1 MQRYLML
8 LAFLAAL
15 LPSGDAEAR
24 RVPLETQIRAHGG
37 LSLTNAS
44 FTPGFTLGLD
54 TRLTRLLYMDVGGF
68 GSLVDAVGDAESDE
82 AADSYALRHAIYVTP
97 GLRVPHRYGDGLN
110 WDLIGRA
117 GFGAVWAHDAKAE
130 RAPLV
135 TDPAFTGGADL
146 VLRWKKVGMRL
157 GGKAF
162 FWQSYAATDREDI
175 TVLRPMTSAEF
186 LYQW

>member
-24 RVPLETQIRAHGG
+24 RMPLETQIRAHGG
-37 LSLTNAS
+37 SRPNAS

-82 AADSYALRHAIYVTP
+82 AADSALRHAIYVTP
-97 GLRVPHRYGDGLN
+97 GLRVPYRYGT
-110 WDLIGRA
+110 A
-117 GFGAVWAHDAKAE
+117 
-130 RAPLV
+130 
-135 TDPAFTGGADL
+135 
-146 VLRWKKVGMRL
+146 
-157 GGKAF
+157 
-162 FWQSYAATDREDI
+162 
-175 TVLRPMTSAEF
+175 
-186 LYQW
+186 

>member
-1 MQRYLML
+1 MFRSLML
-8 LAFLAAL
+8 LLAVL
-15 LPSGDAEAR
+15 WSGVAEAR

-37 LSLTNAS
+37 LSLVNSS
-44 FTPGFTLGLD
+44 FAPGATLGLD

-68 GSLVDAVGDAESDE
+68 GTLTDVVGDANTGE
-82 AADSYALRHAIYVTP
+82 AADAFALRHAIYVTP
-97 GLRVPHRYGDGLN
+97 GLRVPHRYGEGLN

-117 GFGAVWAHDAKAE
+117 GFAAIWAHDASAE

-135 TDPAFTGGADL
+135 TDPGFTGGADL

-162 FWQSYAATDREDI
+162 LWRSFATADREDV
-175 TVLRPMTSAEF
+175 TVLRPMTSAEI

>member
-1 MQRYLML
+1 MFRSLML
-8 LAFLAAL
+8 LVAL
-15 LPSGDAEAR
+15 FWSGVASAR

-37 LSLTNAS
+37 LSLTNSS
-44 FTPGFTLGLD
+44 FSPGFTLGLD

-68 GSLVDAVGDAESDE
+68 GTLAEAVGDSESIE
-82 AADSYALRHAIYVTP
+82 AADSFALRHAIYVTP

-110 WDLIGRA
+110 WDLVGRA
-117 GFGAVWAHDAKAE
+117 GFAAIWAHDAKAE

-135 TDPAFTGGADL
+135 TDPGFTAGADL
-146 VLRWKKVGMRL
+146 VLRWKKVGMRF

-162 FWQSYAATDREDI
+162 LWRSYATSDREDI
-175 TVLRPMTSAEF
+175 TVLRPQTSVEF

>member
-1 MQRYLML
+1 MFRSLML
-8 LAFLAAL
+8 LLAL
-15 LPSGDAEAR
+15 LWSGVASAR

-37 LSLTNAS
+37 LSLVNSTFA
-44 FTPGFTLGLD
+44 PGVTLGLD
-54 TRLTRLLYMDVGGF
+54 TRLTRFLYMDVGGF
-68 GSLVDAVGDAESDE
+68 GTLTDVTGDPDAEEASD
-82 AADSYALRHAIYVTP
+82 AFALRHAIYVTP

-146 VLRWKKVGMRL
+146 VLRWKKVGMRF

-162 FWQSYAATDREDI
+162 LWRSYASSDREDI